1 MHKTALM
8 TVWDQLWHSH
18 YQAKNLLMCALPT
31 GGAAK
36 AASNTQRE
44 PSHQPKPPAY
54 TTPQKIGLLLG
65 PLLFAFVVMFFHPED
80 LSFESQIRICNENL
94 YKILKVQ
101 KNEIFREI

>member
-1 MHKTALM
+1 MHKIALM

-36 AASNTQRE
+36 AAASNAKRE

-54 TTPQKIGLLLG
+54 TTPQKVGLLLG
-65 PLLFAFVVMFFHPED
+65 PLLFAFIVMFFHP
-80 LSFESQIRICNENL
+80 
-94 YKILKVQ
+94 
-101 KNEIFREI
+101 